1 MRKFLRDP
9 LFHFLL
15 AGGILFLLS
24 GLSVEEPSEQRIV
37 IDAAQV
43 RQLSQTAAVMR
54 GQELDRDELEA
65 LLEPVIRDEVYYR
78 EALALGLDEDDDSVR
93 TRLIEKMRYLTEDL
107 ADPEP
112 ASDSELR
119 EFFDSNPDLFRIPE
133 MITFDQIFFSPNQ
146 RGDALSA
153 DVSAALELLQAGHE
167 RDGLGDN
174 TPLRDRFVDAPRD
187 QVAVLFGDAM
197 ADALFTMSAGEWQG
211 PYESDFGLHLVRL
224 IARTE
229 ARQPSFEDAEQ
240 MVRDLYARNRRVER
254 NEAAYREMR
263 EHYQVVVE
271 WPVEESEQ

>member
-15 AGGILFLLS
+15 AGGILFLIS
-24 GLSVEEPSEQRIV
+24 GLSVDEPSEQRIV

-43 RQLSQTAAVMR
+43 RQLSKTAAVMR
-54 GQELDRDELEA
+54 GQDLDRDELEA
-65 LLEPVIRDEVYYR
+65 LIEPVIRDEVYYR

-133 MITFDQIFFSPNQ
+133 MITFDQVFFSPGQ
-146 RGDALSA
+146 RGDELSA
-153 DVSAALELLQAGHE
+153 DVSEALELLRAGDD

-174 TPLRDRFVDAPRD
+174 TPLRDRFENAPRD
-187 QVAVLFGDAM
+187 QVAVLFGEAM
-197 ADALFTMSAGEWQG
+197 ADALYTMSAGEWQG

-229 ARQPSFEDAEQ
+229 ARQPGFEDVEQ
-240 MVRDLYARNRRVER
+240 TVRDLYARSLREER
-254 NEAAYREMR
+254 NQAAYREMR
-263 EHYQVVVE
+263 GRYQVVVE
-271 WPVEESEQ
+271 WPDEESEQ

>member
-224 IARTE
+224 ITRTE